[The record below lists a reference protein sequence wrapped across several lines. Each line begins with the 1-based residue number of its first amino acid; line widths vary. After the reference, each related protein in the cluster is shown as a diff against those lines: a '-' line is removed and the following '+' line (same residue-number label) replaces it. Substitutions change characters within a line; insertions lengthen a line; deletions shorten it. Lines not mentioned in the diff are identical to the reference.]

1 MQTAV
6 ARRAD
11 VRVALH
17 VCGNVRGTAVT
28 LAHGILH
35 AIAIPFAIPTLAT
48 SGKGQIGHDHV
59 ARIDAV
65 DDLFPIDPI
74 AMPMIRS
81 FRSSRLR
88 VAH

>member
-35 AIAIPFAIPTLAT
+35 AIAILFAIPTLAT

-65 DDLFPIDPI
+65 DSNDDLFPIDPI
-74 AMPMIRS
+74 ADDPL
-81 FRSSRLR
+81 RSSRLR